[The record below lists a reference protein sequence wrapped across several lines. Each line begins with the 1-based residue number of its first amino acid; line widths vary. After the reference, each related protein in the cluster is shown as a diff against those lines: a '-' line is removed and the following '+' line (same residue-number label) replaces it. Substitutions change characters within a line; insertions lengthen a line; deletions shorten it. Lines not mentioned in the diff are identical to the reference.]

1 MTGKEPITK
10 QPSLVPSTA
19 RETDGIVDTNQP
31 LAVQKTEDKEKLP
44 LGLKKL
50 SGADEVTVKQHID
63 SVEVVMCCFARPCR
77 YSVYSDK
84 SSDQFLYVQEVSDCY
99 ARQIMGAARSFALKF
114 SDSDFIDILKVVR
127 PQTCSRGCCGICCQL
142 PILHIENPPGTRV
155 AYIKEKRS
163 CCYPTYHIYSG
174 KDSLMYIL
182 RPQCCYNSVFGLC
195 SDINI
200 DIFDDSGERVVAQLC
215 KQTKGNTRECI
226 AQENNFTMKYLLEMS
241 VIHKVIL
248 LGSSFLIDF
257 HYFERQ
263 QRCCC

>member
-1 MTGKEPITK
+1 MTAKEPITK
-10 QPSLVPSTA
+10 QPSVVQNTA
-19 RETDGIVDTNQP
+19 GETGGKIDTNQL
-31 LAVQKTEDKEKLP
+31 LAAQKTEDQEKLP
-44 LGLKKL
+44 LGLKTL
-50 SGADEVTVKQHID
+50 SGTSEVTVKQHID

-77 YSVYSDK
+77 YSVYSAK

-114 SDSDFIDILKVVR
+114 SDPDFIDILKVVR

-142 PILHIENPPGTRV
+142 PIMHIENPPGKRV

-163 CCYPTYHIYSG
+163 CCYPTYHICNRE
-174 KDSLMYIL
+174 DSLLYIL
-182 RPQCCYNSVFGLC
+182 RPRCCYSSLFGLC
-195 SDINI
+195 SDIQV
-200 DIFDDSGERVVAQLC
+200 DIFDDSGERVVAQLF
-215 KQTKGNTRECI
+215 KQTKGNTRDCI
-226 AQENNFTMKYLLEMS
+226 GQENNFTMKYLSEMP